1 MKGESEGSAA
11 SPPQQQQQQQQ
22 QQDWERPDEEEVEEG
37 LLDQAGP
44 EKKVYSAQFLMR
56 FQVRQG

>member
-22 QQDWERPDEEEVEEG
+22 QQDWERPDEEEG